1 MLQQRNAENN
11 SILIYVREFRIE
23 NKNTLNEK
31 KKNKLN
37 GWENIMQNQWTGEPK
52 QESPMT
58 GLNLVI
64 K

>member
-1 MLQQRNAENN
+1 MCRN
-11 SILIYVREFRIE
+11 LE
-23 NKNTLNEK
+23 NKNTLNE

>member
-31 KKNKLN
+31 KRIN